1 MGLIGCLMG
10 IGPMAAIA
18 SAVLENPPEAGRGL
32 AVVPLLMAFA
42 YTPAV
47 WASVARTE
55 LRQPILRGSVVASM
69 VMAFAGS
76 FLFQSVILLMALAP
90 ATALLWFAS
99 GGMRP
104 RR

>member
-1 MGLIGCLMG
+1 MGLIGGLMG

-18 SAVLENPPEAGRGL
+18 SAVLENPQEAGRGL
-32 AVVPLLMAFA
+32 AVVSLLMALV

-55 LRQPILRGSVVASM
+55 QRQSILRGSVFASL

-76 FLFQSVILLMALAP
+76 FLFGFVILLALAP
-90 ATALLWFAS
+90 ATALLWFSS
-99 GGMRP
+99 GGLRP

>member
-1 MGLIGCLMG
+1 MGLIGGLMG

-32 AVVPLLMAFA
+32 AVVSLLMASV

-55 LRQPILRGSVVASM
+55 QRQSILRGSVFASL

-76 FLFQSVILLMALAP
+76 FLFGFVVPIALAP